1 MTLQEFF
8 DMLGEN
14 PSLILSYFIL
24 IPLTAFLAGILGKGE
39 GHISPWK
46 YLYAVLVYMV
56 CIPGLFA
63 FILNIYLFLFE
74 RQPIMETDVLN
85 QILPI
90 ISMVVTLLLISRNV
104 SLDEV
109 PCFEKL
115 TGFLTIVTVV
125 MAIMW
130 ILDKTHIIAFTYIP
144 FYYVVLILLILII
157 VIRYAWK
164 NIAAK

>member
-14 PSLILSYFIL
+14 PSLVLSYFVL

-39 GHISPWK
+39 GNISPWK

-63 FILNIYLFLFE
+63 VILNIYLFLFE
-74 RQPIMETDVLN
+74 RRSALDTDVLT

-90 ISMVVTLLLISRNV
+90 FSMIITLFLIRSNVLL
-104 SLDEV
+104 DQV

-144 FYYVVLILLILII
+144 FYYVVLILLVLII
-157 VIRYAWK
+157 VIRYGWK
-164 NIAAK
+164 KVAS